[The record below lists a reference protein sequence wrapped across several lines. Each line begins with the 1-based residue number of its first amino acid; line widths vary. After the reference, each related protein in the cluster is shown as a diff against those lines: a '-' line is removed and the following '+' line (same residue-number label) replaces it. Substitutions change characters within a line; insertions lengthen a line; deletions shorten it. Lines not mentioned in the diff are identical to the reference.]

1 MRDQQTNTTES
12 NTACGSELHNSI
24 SQTTFKGKNMNAST
38 LPATRFQAGVALYKL
53 SSFISSYLFIRNLT
67 VRELPSW
74 TLFPV
79 VM

>member
-1 MRDQQTNTTES
+1 
-12 NTACGSELHNSI
+12 
-24 SQTTFKGKNMNAST
+24 MNAST